1 MQRYLLPSVLILAL
15 LLVGL
20 AQLTTPIPSQG
31 QGDNPLY
38 GPIVLKAP
46 EATLTSTPTMTP
58 TPSPTETPTM
68 TPTATSTEVPPTPS
82 NNGNGVYKLT
92 NLRYYPN
99 YNGTLAFGFVHF
111 ADGSPA
117 WGGPENFHV
126 YVSLGGATHRSSDLD
141 ATGYWQ
147 IPINGFPAPPIRA
160 AGHAWVTH
168 GSGGNERRVSENFNF
183 DTNNGTCWQL
193 DFRECTESDT
203 DPVCQLAVNGY
214 VVEPYEATEAADI
227 AGGTCPP

>member
-20 AQLTTPIPSQG
+20 AQLTTPVPSQG
-31 QGDNPLY
+31 QGTNPLY

-46 EATLTSTPTMTP
+46 EATAVP
-58 TPSPTETPTM
+58 PTEVPPTEV
-68 TPTATSTEVPPTPS
+68 PPTEVPPTPS
-82 NNGNGVYKLT
+82 NQGNGVYKLT

-126 YVSLGGATHRSSDLD
+126 YVSLAGATHRSSDLD

-160 AGHAWVTH
+160 AGQAWVTH
-168 GSGGNERRVSENFNF
+168 GSGDNERRVSENFNF

-214 VVEPYEATEAADI
+214 VVEPYETTEAADI

>member
-20 AQLTTPIPSQG
+20 AQLTAPVPSQG
-31 QGDNPLY
+31 QGTNPLY
-38 GPIVLKAP
+38 GPIVMKAP
-46 EATLTSTPTMTP
+46 EATPVPPTATA
-58 TPSPTETPTM
+58 SPTETPTM
-68 TPTATSTEVPPTPS
+68 TPTATSTQVPS
-82 NNGNGVYKLT
+82 NEGNGVYKLT

-99 YNGTLAFGFVHF
+99 YSGTLAFGFVHF

-126 YVSLGGATHRSSDLD
+126 YVTLAGATHRSSDLD

-160 AGHAWVTH
+160 AGQAWVTH
-168 GSGGNERRVSENFNF
+168 GSGDNERRVSENFDF